1 MNVDLSQLNEEQRL
15 PVLHTEGA
23 VLVTAGAG
31 SGKTRLLTHR
41 ICHIIND
48 LGEKPYNILALTFT
62 NKAANEMKERL
73 EKMGC
78 DNSLWVFTFH
88 ALCVRILRKYADL
101 IGFKSNFTIY
111 AEQEKLSLIKKIF
124 KDKKIEEDD
133 GLTPASVA
141 DAISDAK
148 TENLTPEVYGKINS
162 FKHGAGII
170 TEVFDEYNKALKRNN
185 ALDYDDLLNFTLKLL
200 LEKEEVREYYSDK
213 FRYIHID
220 EFQDTNTVQYEI
232 VKLLASKWGNIFA
245 VGDEDQS
252 IYGWRGA
259 NYKNIFAFQRDF
271 AGATTYKLQQN
282 YRSTKRI
289 IALANK
295 VIKNNTTRLDKN
307 LWTSNAEGSNVVFYC
322 AGSDKDEAQY
332 VLTAISSLMTN
343 YGYKKSD
350 FAILMRINALTRAF
364 EEKFI
369 QYGVAHKIFGG
380 FKFFDRK
387 EIKDVLAYLKILN
400 NHEDEESL
408 LRIVNFPKRGIG
420 DATLAQVINY
430 ARVMD
435 LPLFDVIYNVEQ
447 NLDLPTSVIKK
458 LTPLATALKILVNAL
473 EQGLKPSLLTKYM
486 CKVVG
491 IKAEYEEDTEEN
503 AEHRMNIKE
512 LVHSM
517 EEYEKENPEATLSDY
532 LQNVSLYSDT
542 DEMDN
547 DADYVTL
554 ATVHSAK
561 GLEFKV
567 VFLVGMDEGIFPS
580 SRSTDEKD
588 KLEEERR
595 LLYVAIT
602 RAREKLYVTR
612 AKTRFK
618 FGSTEYCMPS
628 RFLPEMGFDQQ
639 KKQEEKSSYYNSYAR
654 EKYERSYSKTTY
666 GSAYNADEVPSYD
679 TSYST
684 APKLKTTLSKPSTSS
699 GKDASKFVVG
709 AKVRHTKFGEG
720 VITKVTTQGDV
731 CVKVKF
737 DTCELMLML
746 NYAPLELI

>member
-1 MNVDLSQLNEEQRL
+1 MKIDLTQLNKEQMI
-15 PVLHTEGA
+15 PVLNTEGA
-23 VLVTAGAG
+23 ILVTAGAG

-41 ICHIIND
+41 IYHIIND
-48 LGEKPYNILALTFT
+48 LDVKPYNILALTFT

-88 ALCVRILRKYADL
+88 ALCVRILRKYIDK
-101 IGFKSNFTIY
+101 IGYKSNFTIY
-111 AEQEKLSLIKKIF
+111 AEQEKNSLIKKIL
-124 KDKKIEEDD
+124 KEKGINEDD
-133 GLTPASVA
+133 GLSSSEIA

-148 TENLTPEVYGKINS
+148 TENVSPEVYGQINS

-170 TEVFDEYNKALKRNN
+170 TEVYDEYNKALKRNN
-185 ALDYDDLLNFTLKLL
+185 ALDYDDLLNFAYKLL
-200 LEKEEVREYYSDK
+200 SEDAEVREYYADK

-259 NYKNIFAFQRDF
+259 NYKNLFAFQRDF
-271 AGATTYKLQQN
+271 EGATTYKLQQN

-295 VIKNNTTRLDKN
+295 VIKNNTQRLDKN
-307 LWTSNAEGSNVVFYC
+307 LWTENEEGSNVVFYC

-332 VLTAISSLMTN
+332 VITVMSSLMTN

-350 FAILMRINALTRAF
+350 FALLMRINALTRTF

-387 EIKDVLAYLKILN
+387 EIKDVLAYLKLLN

-408 LRIVNFPKRGIG
+408 LRIANFPKRGIG
-420 DATLAQVINY
+420 DATLAQTINY
-430 ARVMD
+430 ARVEN
-435 LPLFDVIYNVEQ
+435 LSLFDVIVNIEQNQDLPNSVIKKITPLATVLKCLLNAVEQ
-447 NLDLPTSVIKK
+447 NL
-458 LTPLATALKILVNAL
+458 
-473 EQGLKPSLLTKYM
+473 KPSMLTKYT
-486 CKVVG
+486 CKVAG
-491 IKAEYEEDTEEN
+491 IKAVYEEDTEEN

-517 EEYEKENPEATLSDY
+517 EEFEKDNPDANLSDY

-542 DEMDN
+542 DEMDEES
-547 DADYVTL
+547 DYVTL
-554 ATVHSAK
+554 ATIHSAK

-580 SRSTDEKD
+580 SRSVDEND

-602 RAREKLYVTR
+602 RARERLYVTR

-639 KKQEEKSSYYNSYAR
+639 KKQEEKSSFYNSYGKER
-654 EKYERSYSKTTY
+654 YERSYSKTSY
-666 GSAYNADEVPSYD
+666 NSAYNADEVPSYD
-679 TSYST
+679 SGYST
-684 APKLKTTLSKPSTSS
+684 SPKLKIPQKTVAKT
-699 GKDASKFVVG
+699 GRKDVSKFVEG
-709 AKVRHTKFGEG
+709 ARVRHTKFGEG
-720 VITKVTTQGDV
+720 VITKVVKTGEV

-737 DTCELMLML
+737 ATCELMLML